1 MAYPDQDTAVRDF
14 GDALNNTLIDLPN
27 SDRFTKAKE
36 NLLDEIWEDIEYS
49 VIGRMSES
57 IEGFVRGMASR
68 VVEEILEGR
77 EDQMRRYLKL
87 DGYTGRHEE
96 DPTWGRKRDVSE
108 AHPVIHGQ
116 LFEGQCIAIRRKMA
130 QAHADLIQN
139 ERIVDLE
146 DQVASLVDQVSKK
159 DRLIEELR
167 DRVG

>member
-27 SDRFTKAKE
+27 SDRFTKAKA